1 MALAA
6 GAHLAGGGRLPP
18 AVVLLVLTLLTGTAA
33 VALTS
38 RRLNGP
44 ALAAVLTVQ
53 QLVLHYL
60 FAATAG
66 LAPVGCAGAVV
77 AHHGAASLPAGCT
90 DLVSTAAGDP
100 MSAMSG
106 GSMWLAH
113 VVATVVTTWFLA
125 SGEARLWAI
134 ADRLVDA
141 AEAAPGRWPSRRAR
155 TARTAPLARPWVT
168 RPTSAAGPRAPPVAG
183 VRA

>member
-1 MALAA
+1 MTLAA
-6 GAHLAGGGRLPP
+6 GAHLAGGGTLPP
-18 AVVLLVLTLLTGTAA
+18 VVVLLVLTLLTGTAA
-33 VALTS
+33 VALTG
-38 RRLNGP
+38 RRLTGP

-53 QLVLHYL
+53 QLALHYL

-77 AHHGAASLPAGCT
+77 GHHGAATLPAGCT
-90 DLVSTAAGDP
+90 DLVSTTMTEP

-106 GSMWLAH
+106 GSMLLAH

-125 SGEARLWAI
+125 HGEARLWAL

-141 AEAAPGRWPSRRAR
+141 AHAAPGRWPSRRLRATR
-155 TARTAPLARPWVT
+155 TLPVVRAWVT
-168 RPTSAAGPRAPPVAG
+168 RPASAAGPRAPPA
-183 VRA
+183 AALHA

>member
-6 GAHLAGGGRLPP
+6 GAHLAGGGQLPP

-33 VALTS
+33 VALTA
-38 RRLNGP
+38 RRLTAP

-53 QLVLHYL
+53 QLALHYL
-60 FAATAG
+60 FTATAG
-66 LAPVGCAGAVV
+66 LTPVGCAGALVG
-77 AHHGAASLPAGCT
+77 HHGTAILPAGCT
-90 DLVSTAAGDP
+90 DLVSTTVGEP

-125 SGEARLWAI
+125 HGEARLWAL

-141 AEAAPGRWPSRRAR
+141 AEAAPGRWPSRAVLAAH
-155 TARTAPLARPWVT
+155 TVPVARPWVS
-168 RPTSAAGPRAPPVAG
+168 RPTSAAGPRAPPVAS